1 VFNALGLIDD
11 ALSSV
16 LLETTCDVIHS
27 LENREEAASQAVSEL
42 AAFLDTEIRYR
53 NQNQWLTL
61 SSSCTAVELEILMYR
76 RSQLKKYLFGALF
89 LRVRR
94 LRSQTLFQ
102 HLFSSVG
109 ACLAA
114 TFAFFSNPSLFGSVT
129 INSLTFAV
137 LFVAVFAYILKDRI
151 KEVTKQYL
159 TGRFRK
165 WLPDRDREV
174 LPSDLVPLPH
184 TPIGRVKEYISFVP
198 PHKVD
203 PDIHRVRNAVH
214 TIDLGEDATESI
226 LHYAKVIN
234 LKPHANTPCASE
246 GIKDILRFNV
256 SHFLTRLDESLD
268 TIYAFDSVT
277 QRSQQIEGGHVYHV
291 NVVMRHAACGPDGKP
306 GKPTLERIR
315 LVLQKSGILRVEP
328 VILDATQEQADEE
341 HSPED
346 VD

>member
-1 VFNALGLIDD
+1 
-11 ALSSV
+11 
-16 LLETTCDVIHS
+16 
-27 LENREEAASQAVSEL
+27 
-42 AAFLDTEIRYR
+42 
-53 NQNQWLTL
+53 
-61 SSSCTAVELEILMYR
+61 MYR
-76 RSQLKKYLFGALF
+76 RSQLKKYTFGAQY

-102 HLFSSVG
+102 HLFSAVG

-159 TGRFRK
+159 AGRFRK

-174 LPSDLVPLPH
+174 LPSDLMPPPH
-184 TPIGRVKEYISFVP
+184 APNGRVKEYISFVP

-214 TIDLGEDATESI
+214 TIELGEEASESI

-234 LKPHANTPCASE
+234 LTPQANAPCARE
-246 GIKDILRFNV
+246 GIKDILRFSV

-268 TIYAFDSVT
+268 TIYTFDPNT
-277 QRSQQIEGGHVYHV
+277 QHAHQIEGGHVYHV
-291 NVVMRHAACGPDGKP
+291 NVVMRHVAIGADGKP
-306 GKPTLERIR
+306 GTPTLERIR

-328 VILDATQEQADEE
+328 VVLDAIQEQADEE
-341 HSPED
+341 RPPED
-346 VD
+346 